1 MAFERLLPNVDD
13 GGWVTGTFDDINQGV
28 NQPTDGNVMA
38 TVVKGDAVV
47 LGFTASAVV
56 DADVVTQ
63 VGFRVRARTTG
74 SGTDTL
80 GIAYLGTE
88 VATDQLTS
96 TFTDYFLT
104 SGSWNVDRTAAQ
116 MDATQI
122 IMWAR
127 QQGMPTAVG
136 HEIAELEMLVTY
148 DPATPVFGQIVQK
161 DFGIATTGTT
171 VIAAWPSTPSSGN
184 LLIAAVAEE
193 FSGQEVSAR
202 PSGYTALTGIT
213 GAGKAFVCDWCYKI
227 SDGTE
232 VNAQYTFASTIVGAK
247 LWLIEIEWDGSTPT
261 VQTNEDETN
270 KNTSV
275 VTQSSS
281 ALTPSSGG
289 ASNNVVVGAI
299 GNDWQANHGNS
310 HCDNDNFT
318 DETWVDQAQATA
330 QMRPGYVRAGAPASS
345 QSFNVYHNDTVDEMY
360 GALAVFNIGGAG
372 GAIQGSTSL
381 AVTGTGAIDGRGEL
395 AGAETVALAGAGV
408 INGIGTLAGA
418 ETLTFAPVSVL
429 SSKNAIQGSETI
441 LFADA
446 AALTATGQL
455 QGAETIAFADVAA
468 LSALADG
475 IGTALL
481 TFGDA
486 ALLNGIGSLAGAQAL
501 VFTPTGAIAGKSM
514 IQGAETITFADAA
527 ILTGSGQLQA
537 AETISLT
544 AVSNL
549 IATGQLQGSETL
561 IFTGAG
567 DLNVAGAV
575 GAIQGTV
582 TMTFADAA
590 ALQATGALA
599 GVETLS
605 FTAAANLFA
614 NGQLQGAETIAF
626 TGSSVAQA
634 FGALLGAESI
644 NLAAVA
650 NLVATGAVAQ
660 Q

>member
-1 MAFERLLPNVDD
+1 MAFERLLPNV
-13 GGWVTGTFDDINQGV
+13 
-28 NQPTDGNVMA
+28 NQPTEGAGNIMA
-38 TVVKGDAVV
+38 TVVKGDSVV
-47 LGFTASAVV
+47 LGFTDSAVV

-63 VGFRVRARTTG
+63 VGFRVRARTNG

-136 HEIAELEMLVTY
+136 HEVAELEMLVTY
-148 DPATPVFGQIVQK
+148 DPATPVFGQIVQQN
-161 DFGIATTGTT
+161 FGISTTGTSVT
-171 VIAAWPSTPSSGN
+171 ASWGSTPSSGN

-193 FSGQEVSAR
+193 FSGQEVSTR

-275 VTQSSS
+275 LTQSSS

-360 GALAVFNIGGAG
+360 GALAVFNIAAG

-514 IQGAETITFADAA
+514 IQGA
-527 ILTGSGQLQA
+527 
-537 AETISLT
+537 
-544 AVSNL
+544 NRYR
-549 IATGQLQGSETL
+549 ATPSFRDD
-561 IFTGAG
+561 IFCCCR
-567 DLNVAGAV
+567 
-575 GAIQGTV
+575 
-582 TMTFADAA
+582 
-590 ALQATGALA
+590 
-599 GVETLS
+599 
-605 FTAAANLFA
+605 
-614 NGQLQGAETIAF
+614 
-626 TGSSVAQA
+626 
-634 FGALLGAESI
+634 
-644 NLAAVA
+644 
-650 NLVATGAVAQ
+650 
-660 Q
+660 